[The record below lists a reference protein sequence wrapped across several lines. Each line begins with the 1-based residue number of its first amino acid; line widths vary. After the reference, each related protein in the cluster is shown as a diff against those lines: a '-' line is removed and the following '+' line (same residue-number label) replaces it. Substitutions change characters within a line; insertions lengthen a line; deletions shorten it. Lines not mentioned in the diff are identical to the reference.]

1 MLLLLRGGRDEGVM
15 IPLGESPVK
24 PTGARLSHNEFVL
37 PNEDQVRIRY
47 LVLLRAS

>member
-1 MLLLLRGGRDEGVM
+1 
-15 IPLGESPVK
+15 VK